1 MTSPA
6 SDIAFT
12 PAVKAVQTRRGSRG
26 AYAKREAAGGFQ
38 TEITPDLV
46 EFLSA
51 VDTAYL
57 ATANAEGQP
66 YAQHRGGPRGFI
78 RVVGQRTLGFA
89 DFKGNRQYVTTGNL
103 SENDKAFLF
112 LMDYAHRRRVKI
124 WGRARVSEDPEVID
138 ALMPEG
144 YRAAP
149 GTGDSVRRRGLG
161 RQLPAAH
168 PAEDRR
174 GGRRPRARKPAGT
187 DRKAG
192 GGERGVEVGRLG
204 ARLTIPGARRTALLS
219 YGVTRQCTLLPTA
232 I

>member
-12 PAVKAVQTRRGSRG
+12 HAVKAVQTRRGSRG

-78 RVVGQRTLGFA
+78 RVVGPRTLGFA

-103 SENDKAFLF
+103 SENDRAFLF

-138 ALMPEG
+138 ALMPKG
-144 YRAAP
+144 YRARPEQAILFDVEAWDVNCP
-149 GTGDSVRRRGLG
+149 QHIPQKID
-161 RQLPAAH
+161 
-168 PAEDRR
+168 AEDVA
-174 GGRRPRARKPAGT
+174 RALESLQ
-187 DRKAG
+187 
-192 GGERGVEVGRLG
+192 ERI
-204 ARLTIPGARRTALLS
+204 ARLEEENAALKSAASARA
-219 YGVTRQCTLLPTA
+219 
-232 I
+232 

>member
-1 MTSPA
+1 MTSSA

-12 PAVKAVQTRRGSRG
+12 PAVKAVQVRRGSRD
-26 AYAKREAAGGFQ
+26 AYAKREAAGGFH

-78 RVVGQRTLGFA
+78 RVVGQRMLGFA

-144 YRAAP
+144 YRARPEQAILFDVEAWDVNCP
-149 GTGDSVRRRGLG
+149 QHIPQKID
-161 RQLPAAH
+161 
-168 PAEDRR
+168 AEDVA
-174 GGRRPRARKPAGT
+174 RALESLQ
-187 DRKAG
+187 
-192 GGERGVEVGRLG
+192 ERIARLG
-204 ARLTIPGARRTALLS
+204 EENAALKSAASARA
-219 YGVTRQCTLLPTA
+219 
-232 I
+232 